1 MILRFSREL
10 TMIFMKLVTT
20 LCGIVLCVHPAL
32 AETEP
37 SWVSVSFQGDALHE
51 SKDLSGVAKVGNY
64 LVVGSDEGHVIQVL
78 QNVGKDSY
86 ELIHKYSI
94 PDGALVERIKK
105 EKPERDI
112 EGISAS
118 GNTVYI
124 IGSHSRKRSKVERD
138 NPEGR
143 SKEENSKRL
152 GGKKSNKKEKSR
164 RVLYSMKL
172 GDNGELVGQITTGSL
187 WDYLSDHR
195 PFKEFT
201 KIPSKENGIDI
212 EGIAV
217 QGNSLFVGFRGPV
230 LRENWVPILVVEKD
244 EPYSVSEIRYVQL
257 DGLGIRDMVAVNDD
271 MFLLL
276 GGPVGDVPK
285 AYHLYSW
292 DGVDC
297 LPGTDSPKCSLK
309 RIRTIATPDDAK
321 AEGLTVLSSEPNGIT
336 DILVLYDGI
345 AGGGPRRYTIQL

>member
-1 MILRFSREL
+1 
-10 TMIFMKLVTT
+10 MIFIKLSIT
-20 LCGIVLCVHPAL
+20 LCWIVFFVHPVL
-32 AETEP
+32 AVKTEP
-37 SWVSVSFQGDALHE
+37 SWVSVSFQGDVLHE

-78 QNVGKDSY
+78 QRVGKDSY
-86 ELIHKYSI
+86 DLIHKYSI
-94 PDGALVERIKK
+94 PDGALVKRIKK

-112 EGISAS
+112 EGITAS

-124 IGSHSRKRSKVERD
+124 IGSHSRKRSKVKMD
-138 NPEGR
+138 SPEGR
-143 SKEENSKRL
+143 SQEENSERL

-187 WDYLSDHR
+187 WDYLSNHR

-217 QGNSLFVGFRGPV
+217 QGNYLFVGFRGPV

-276 GGPVGDVPK
+276 GGPVGDGQGG
-285 AYHLYSW
+285 YYLYSW

-297 LPGTDSPKCSLK
+297 LPGTDAPKCILK
-309 RIRTIATPDDAK
+309 RIRQIVPPNGGK
-321 AEGLTVLSSEPNGIT
+321 AEGLTVLSTESDGTT
-336 DILVLYDGI
+336 DILILFDGI
-345 AGGGPRRYTIQL
+345 AGGGPRRYTVQL